1 MLLESARCHYGRG
14 PEQRPW
20 TSHLERL
27 YSFTPASFEPIND
40 GGGPLTVSALADG
53 TVDIVDLFSTDPAIT
68 ANNFVV
74 LEDPKNMILA
84 QQVLP
89 VINTRQVSVAAARVL
104 DEVSALLTTETLIE
118 LNTRVSGAEKAAPAT
133 AAGDWVSENFA

>member
-1 MLLESARCHYGRG
+1 M
-14 PEQRPW
+14 
-20 TSHLERL
+20 
-27 YSFTPASFEPIND
+27 
-40 GGGPLTVSALADG
+40 
-53 TVDIVDLFSTDPAIT
+53 DLFSTDPAIT

-89 VINTRQVSVAAARVL
+89 VINTHQVSVAAARVL

-118 LNTRVSGAEKAAPAT
+118 LNTRVSGTEKAAPAT
-133 AAGDWVSENFA
+133 AAEDWVSENFA

>member
-1 MLLESARCHYGRG
+1 
-14 PEQRPW
+14 
-20 TSHLERL
+20 
-27 YSFTPASFEPIND
+27 
-40 GGGPLTVSALADG
+40 
-53 TVDIVDLFSTDPAIT
+53 
-68 ANNFVV
+68 
-74 LEDPKNMILA
+74 MILA